1 MVRPLT
7 RFGFACSQVSVFFA
21 TWSLIGAIAIG
32 AQPVRADS
40 FAYIPLGG
48 ENAAIIVDTARDSVT
63 GRIGGLPAAH
73 GLAMTPGGEFLVA
86 GSYAIREPDAAAPAK
101 PAGVSDDEHA
111 AHHAPTANKAPMAQA
126 PAKEAKKGGVS
137 TVSVVRIGDK
147 QIVRRIDVPGA
158 VHHVAVSPDGR
169 FAVVTHPD
177 EDSISAIDLRSYRVV
192 ATVNTG
198 SVPNYAAFARDGG
211 TLYVSNAGAAT
222 VSVVDVGRWTVKG
235 HIAVG
240 DAPEHVVLA
249 PDGDTLYVNNV
260 NDGTVS
266 VVSLGQGK
274 PVRTIPVGSVPHG
287 LDVSED
293 GKTLFVTAMGD
304 DKVVAVTVATGN
316 QRGITL
322 APAPYHL
329 AVIRGTGKL
338 YVSSADKPKA
348 WVIDQRDLRVLGEIA
363 IGGKGHQL
371 AQRPQG

>member
-1 MVRPLT
+1 MT
-7 RFGFACSQVSVFFA
+7 RHAAHSGHSRLQIALYLVI
-21 TWSLIGAIAIG
+21 WSIVGAIAIG

-40 FAYIPLGG
+40 LVYIPLGS
-48 ENAAIIVDTARDSVT
+48 ENAAIVVDTARDAVV

-73 GLAMTPGGEFLVA
+73 GLAMTPDSKFLVA
-86 GSYAIREPDAAAPAK
+86 GSYAVRGPDVAAPAK
-101 PAGVSDDEHA
+101 PAGVSEEEHA
-111 AHHAPTANKAPMAQA
+111 AHHPPPANKAPGAQA

-137 TVSVVRIGDK
+137 TVSVVRVADK

-158 VHHVAVSPDGR
+158 VHHVAISPDGR

-177 EDSISAIDLRSYRVV
+177 EDSISAVDLGTYQVA
-192 ATVNTG
+192 ATVKTG
-198 SVPNYAAFARDGG
+198 SVPNYAAFGRDGSA
-211 TLYVSNAGAAT
+211 LYVSNAGAAT

-240 DAPEHVVLA
+240 DAPEHVVMS

-266 VVSLGQGK
+266 VVSLGRGK
-274 PVRTIPVGSVPHG
+274 AVKAIPVGSTPHG

-304 DKVVAVTVATGN
+304 DKVVAVTLATGERRN
-316 QRGITL
+316 VTL

-329 AVIRGTGKL
+329 AVIRGAGKL

-348 WVIDQRDLRVLGEIA
+348 WVVDQRDLRLLGEIA

-371 AQRPQG
+371 TQRPQG